1 MKAWWLRP
9 MVRVIAAFLLPF
21 AVPGIITALI
31 WALPGDPA
39 EIICPPELCGGTDA
53 LAARWH
59 LDGGPW
65 KFFSHWVAGAAEGDF
80 GNSWRVQQGVPV
92 IDLLREAVPTTA
104 LLILLGLVPL
114 ILGALG
120 AATGLLPRRL
130 DPVAS
135 GIGLVP
141 AVVFALLGAAIV
153 ELRYGSASFDAEA
166 TLLRSLI
173 GALVLGFSDGAFAGA
188 VTGVRALFHTERQ
201 QRYVGV
207 ALLRGERPLA
217 NMLPNVT
224 PALAGQ
230 LRARVLHLLS
240 GTVVVEVVLRINGV
254 GDLLWGGTLLQDF
267 GVVLAA
273 ATAFAALS
281 GALLLIQAT
290 TEIVVALHVRRSP
303 LLADPVAVGPP
314 RVAPGAAR

>member
-9 MVRVIAAFLLPF
+9 GVRFVAALLLPF
-21 AVPGIITALI
+21 AVPAIITALI

-39 EIICPPELCGGTDA
+39 EIICPRELCGGTDA
-53 LAARWH
+53 LAARWN

-65 KFFSHWVAGAAEGDF
+65 KFFSAWISSALTGDF
-80 GNSWRVQQGVPV
+80 GNSWRLQQGVPV
-92 IDLLREAVPTTA
+92 ADLLAEAVPTTT

-114 ILGALG
+114 VLGAIG
-120 AATGLLPRRL
+120 AATGILPQRA
-130 DPVAS
+130 DPIAS
-135 GIGLVP
+135 LVGLVP
-141 AVVFALLGAAIV
+141 AVVFALLCAAVIELNYGA
-153 ELRYGSASFDAEA
+153 ESFNVEA
-166 TLLRSLI
+166 TRFRILL
-173 GALVLGFSDGAFAGA
+173 GAVVLGFSDGAFAGA
-188 VTGVRALFHTERQ
+188 TTGVRALFNTERK
-201 QRYVGV
+201 QRYVTV

-240 GTVVVEVVLRINGV
+240 GTVIVEVVLRINGI

-281 GALLLIQAT
+281 AALLLVQAA
-290 TEIVVALHVRRSP
+290 TEIIVALVVRRSP
-303 LLADPVAVGPP
+303 AVAT
-314 RVAPGAAR
+314 VAPAQARAAS

>member
-9 MVRVIAAFLLPF
+9 LVRLVAAVILPL
-21 AVPGIITALI
+21 AVPAIITGLI

-39 EIICPPELCGGTDA
+39 EIICPREICGGTDV
-53 LAARWH
+53 LAARWN

-65 KFFSHWVAGAAEGDF
+65 KFFTGWLGSALHGDF
-80 GNSWRVQQGVPV
+80 GNSWRVAQGVPV
-92 IDLLREAVPTTA
+92 AELLHEAVPTTT
-104 LLILLGLVPL
+104 ILLLAGLVPL
-114 ILGALG
+114 VLGAVG
-120 AATGLLPRRL
+120 GATGLIPRRA

-135 GIGLVP
+135 AIGMVP
-141 AVVFALLGAAIV
+141 AVVFALACAAVV
-153 ELRYGSASFDAEA
+153 ELNYGAQAFDTEA
-166 TLLRSLI
+166 TRLRILL
-173 GALVLGFSDGAFAGA
+173 GALVLGFADGAFAGA
-188 VTGVRALFHTERQ
+188 TAGVRALFRTERK

-207 ALLRGERPLA
+207 ALLRGERPLG
-217 NMLPNVT
+217 NMLPNVA

-273 ATAFAALS
+273 ATTFAALS
-281 GALLLIQAT
+281 GALLLVQAA
-290 TEIVVALHVRRSP
+290 TEIGVALVVQIGRAHV
-303 LLADPVAVGPP
+303 
-314 RVAPGAAR
+314 

>member
-9 MVRVIAAFLLPF
+9 MVRVIAALILPF
-21 AVPGIITALI
+21 AVPGIITMLI

-53 LAARWH
+53 LAARWN

-65 KFFSHWVAGAAEGDF
+65 KFFRHWVAAAFEGDF
-80 GNSWRVQQGVPV
+80 GNSWRVQQGIPV

-104 LLILLGLVPL
+104 LLILMGLVPL

-130 DPVAS
+130 DPLAS
-135 GIGLVP
+135 AVGLVP

-166 TLLRSLI
+166 TLLRSLL
-173 GALVLGFSDGAFAGA
+173 GALVVGFSDGAFAGA
-188 VTGVRALFHTERQ
+188 LTGVRALFHTERQ

-273 ATAFAALS
+273 AATFAALS
-281 GALLLIQAT
+281 GVLLLIQAT

-303 LLADPVAVGPP
+303 LLSDPVAVDPAL
-314 RVAPGAAR
+314 VAPGAAQ